1 MKQIVLVFVGA
12 LVCFELFAP
21 LSAVNQPNVDEID
34 AMLKKIENNLSVASQ
49 VTSVAKAQGEKLV
62 ETKVQEKKELKENLE
77 QATEELKVAEE
88 KVEVFSARMVEV
100 GLDTALVVSEPEEAK
115 LAGALYEE
123 WLEYKKNGGESD
135 FDYYRVY
142 KK

>member
-21 LSAVNQPNVDEID
+21 LRAVNQPNVDEID

-62 ETKVQEKKELKENLE
+62 ETKVQEKKELEENLE

-100 GLDTALVVSEPEEAK
+100 GLDTALVVVEPEEAK

>member
-100 GLDTALVVSEPEEAK
+100 GLDTALVVVEPEEAK